1 MTCII
6 IDDDKTAIDV
16 LTKHCSK
23 IENLYVKRTFLNPK
37 LALKFLNNNKV
48 DFIFLDLHMPKINGY
63 SFINLIATPQKVII
77 TTIDRDSA
85 YRAFEYNCIVD
96 YIEKPYTLERVL
108 QSLRKIE
115 KSISLSKVGNTIH
128 DTHKDLYVEV
138 NKKFVKIPVAGIQFI
153 KRHLNGIEIYTTRRS
168 YFIKSS
174 LNKVMQKLSPSMFI
188 RTHQSYI
195 INLTKITNIKNGMV
209 LINQNK
215 IPVSRSYK
223 NHLTSRINIFK

>member
-96 YIEKPYTLERVL
+96 YIEKPYTLERL
-108 QSLRKIE
+108 SL
-115 KSISLSKVGNTIH
+115 IH
-128 DTHKDLYVEV
+128 
-138 NKKFVKIPVAGIQFI
+138 I
-153 KRHLNGIEIYTTRRS
+153 
-168 YFIKSS
+168 
-174 LNKVMQKLSPSMFI
+174 
-188 RTHQSYI
+188 
-195 INLTKITNIKNGMV
+195 
-209 LINQNK
+209 
-215 IPVSRSYK
+215 
-223 NHLTSRINIFK
+223 

>member
-63 SFINLIATPQKVII
+63 SFINLLATPQKVII

-115 KSISLSKVGNTIH
+115 KSISLSKVGCTIH
-128 DTHKDLYVEV
+128 DTHKDLYVEL
-138 NKKFVKIPVAGIQFI
+138 NEKFVKIPVAGIQFI
-153 KRHLNGIEIYTTRRS
+153 KTHLNGIEIYTTRRS

-188 RTHQSYI
+188 KTHQSYI